1 MDSKLV
7 KASVKV
13 LTAVV
18 ALATGGSLGKHAYD
32 DWKDY
37 SDSKKEN
44 KQ

>member
-7 KASVKV
+7 KSGLKILA
-13 LTAVV
+13 TVV
-18 ALATGGSLGKHAYD
+18 VLATGGRLGKHAYD

>member
-13 LTAVV
+13 ITAVV

-32 DWKDY
+32 DWKD
-37 SDSKKEN
+37 DSNSKGDN

>member
-7 KASVKV
+7 KAGIKV

-37 SDSKKEN
+37 SNSKGEN

>member
-7 KASVKV
+7 KAGIKV
-13 LTAVV
+13 LI
-18 ALATGGSLGKHAYD
+18 ALGAWATGSRLGKHAYD

-37 SDSKKEN
+37 SDSKNEN